1 MSLLQ
6 LNGCDAGAVRAAAAG
21 LVPARCWQHL
31 AMLDPGRLSG
41 GAENVQA
48 LRVIAP
54 GDAPE
59 LHLRLPAQRWPDHSG
74 ARGDFALSM
83 DLEEAGAGHLELAF
97 LTVND
102 LSAPR
107 FQIDLDDRGRLTLL
121 GTAGRNFGEEVRA
134 MQAGLGPCQVRAGL
148 SVFAELLPRLE
159 DFARAWGYVGIVLE
173 PLTYHNAVMYEN
185 YGFSY
190 ATGRRRMVRIN
201 EEFRAGGTLAQRLD
215 GRSPFRRPEL
225 AHSARGRSW
234 AIHDGVLRDFDGDHR
249 LDLRMVKVI
258 GYHARDRTFDPG
270 WQRGGLG
277 RMAQAPLST

>member
-1 MSLLQ
+1 MSILH
-6 LNGCDAGAVRAAAAG
+6 LNRGGAGALRAAAAA

-31 AMLDPGRLSG
+31 AALDAARLGG
-41 GAENVQA
+41 GADNPQA

-54 GDAPE
+54 TDAPE
-59 LHLRLPAQRWPDHSG
+59 LHLRVPAQRWPAPSG
-74 ARGDFALSM
+74 AGGDYALSM
-83 DLEEAGAGHLELAF
+83 DLEEAGAGHIELAF

-102 LSAPR
+102 LTGPR
-107 FQIDLDDRGRLTLL
+107 FNIDLDGRGRLTLL
-121 GTAGRNFGEEVRA
+121 GTAGRNLGEEVRA
-134 MQAGLGPCQVRAGL
+134 LNAGLGPCQVRPGL
-148 SVFAELLPRLE
+148 SVFAELLPALE

-190 ATGRRRMVRIN
+190 ATGRRRMARIN

-215 GRSPFRRPEL
+215 GRSPFRQPQL

-234 AIHDGVLRDFDGDHR
+234 AIHDGILRDFDGYHR

-258 GYHARDRTFDPG
+258 GYHANDRTFDPG
-270 WQRGGLG
+270 W
-277 RMAQAPLST
+277 